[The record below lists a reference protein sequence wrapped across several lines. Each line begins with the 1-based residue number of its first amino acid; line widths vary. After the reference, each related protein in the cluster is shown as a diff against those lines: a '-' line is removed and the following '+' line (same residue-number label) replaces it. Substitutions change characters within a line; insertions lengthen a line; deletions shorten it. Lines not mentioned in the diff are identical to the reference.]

1 MSDAAQL
8 KDKGKKTVEAF
19 KRELGKMRTGRASA
33 SLLEGIKAEYYGTM
47 TPLNQMGNIST
58 PEPRIIAIQAYDKGA
73 VEAIMKA
80 IRASELGLNPSNEGQ
95 TIRVILPA
103 LTEDRRKELIKKL
116 KDVGE
121 EHRVFIRNHRREA
134 IDSVK
139 AAVKNKTMSEDD
151 SKRSQDELQKI
162 TDGLIKEIDVL
173 LTAKEKEM
181 MEV

>member
-80 IRASELGLNPSNEGQ
+80 IRASDLGLNPSNEGQ

-139 AAVKNKTMSEDD
+139 AAVKNKAMSEDD

>member
-1 MSDAAQL
+1 MSDSAQL

-33 SLLEGIKAEYYGTM
+33 GLLEGIKAEYYGTM
-47 TPLNQMGNIST
+47 TPLSQMGNIST
-58 PEPRIIAIQAYDKGA
+58 PEPRLIAIQAYDKGA

-80 IRASELGLNPSNEGQ
+80 IRASDLGLNPSNEGQ

-116 KDVGE
+116 KDVAE

-139 AAVKNKTMSEDD
+139 AAVKNKIMSEDD
-151 SKRSQDELQKI
+151 SKRSQEELQKI
-162 TDGLIKEIDVL
+162 TDGFIKEIDVM
-173 LTAKEKEM
+173 LTGKEKEM

>member
-8 KDKGKKTVEAF
+8 KEKGKKTVEAF
-19 KRELGKMRTGRASA
+19 KKELGKMRTGRASA
-33 SLLEGIKAEYYGTM
+33 SLLEGIRADYYGTM

-58 PEPRIIAIQAYDKGA
+58 PEPRMIAIQVYDKGA
-73 VEAIMKA
+73 VEPILKA
-80 IRASELGLNPSNEGQ
+80 IRTSDLGLNPSNEGQ

-103 LTEDRRKELIKKL
+103 LTEDRRKDLIKKL
-116 KDVGE
+116 KDVAE

-139 AAVKNKTMSEDD
+139 AAVKNKAMSEDD
-151 SKRSQDELQKI
+151 SKRAQDELQKI
-162 TDGLIKEIDVL
+162 TDGFTKEVDVL
-173 LTAKEKEM
+173 LAAKEKEM

>member
-33 SLLEGIKAEYYGTM
+33 SLLEGIKAEYYGTL

-80 IRASELGLNPSNEGQ
+80 IRASDLGLNPSNEGQ

-139 AAVKNKTMSEDD
+139 AAVKNKAMSEDD